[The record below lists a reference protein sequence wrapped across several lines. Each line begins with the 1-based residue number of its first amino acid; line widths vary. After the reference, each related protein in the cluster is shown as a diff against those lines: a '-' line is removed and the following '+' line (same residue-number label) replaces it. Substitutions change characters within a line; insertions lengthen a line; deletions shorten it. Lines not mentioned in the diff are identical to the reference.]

1 MVLGLFIVNLV
12 VESSVYL
19 TFGAVIL
26 YFLANVLAATGLGI
40 VE

>member
-19 TFGAVIL
+19 TLGAVIL
-26 YFLANVLAATGLGI
+26 HFLVDVLEATGLGI